1 MSGLQPTAAR
11 GSRPMNAPQMMA
23 PQQYFQGQ
31 GSAFNR
37 IVKRPL
43 TDAERQLAI
52 GSYKMLQNGLR
63 AIAIVSL
70 VFFVLYT
77 FVISDLIIDETF
89 SLVFTMIMIAVGAVA
104 LGMSMN
110 TLLMRKKISDAMR
123 EGMAIEVQ
131 GPAYKSRAMKNV
143 PSWTI
148 GPISLMATR
157 EMDSLIQEGAQV
169 SVLCIPRLK
178 LALSINNY
186 GLKYGVRAI
195 FPPNLE
201 AMAVPA
207 DQVAMP
213 SAGQPYQIAYPE
225 YRPSMPQGN
234 PPQTADS
241 QEDLPPPPP
250 PDF

>member
-1 MSGLQPTAAR
+1 
-11 GSRPMNAPQMMA
+11 MNASP
-23 PQQYFQGQ
+23 PYFQGQ
-31 GSAFNR
+31 GTAFNR

-89 SLVFTMIMIAVGAVA
+89 SLVFSMIMIAIGAVA
-104 LGMSMN
+104 LGMSLN

-143 PSWTI
+143 PSWTV

-169 SVLCIPRLK
+169 SVLCIPKLK
-178 LALSINNY
+178 LALSINNC
-186 GLKYGVRAI
+186 GLKQGVRAI

-213 SAGQPYQIAYPE
+213 SVGQPYQASYPE
-225 YRPSMPQGN
+225 YRPSMPQGHLS
-234 PPQTADS
+234 QTADP

>member
-1 MSGLQPTAAR
+1 MSGLPPGTTWGPRQMSA
-11 GSRPMNAPQMMA
+11 GMMA
-23 PQQYFQGQ
+23 SQLYNQSQGT
-31 GSAFNR
+31 AFNR

-43 TDAERQLAI
+43 TDAERQLVI
-52 GSYKMLQNGLR
+52 GSYKVLQNALRGL
-63 AIAIVSL
+63 AIASL
-70 VFFVLYT
+70 VFFIVYT

-89 SLVFTMIMIAVGAVA
+89 SMVFSIIMIAIGAVT
-104 LGMSMN
+104 LGTSLN

-143 PSWTI
+143 PSWTV
-148 GPISLMATR
+148 GPISLMASKET
-157 EMDSLIQEGAQV
+157 ESLIQEGAQV
-169 SVLCIPRLK
+169 SVLCIPKLK

-207 DQVAMP
+207 DQAAMP
-213 SAGQPYQIAYPE
+213 SSGKPYQAAYPE
-225 YRPSMPQGN
+225 HLPPAPQGP
-234 PPQTADS
+234 PPQTADP
-241 QEDLPPPPP
+241 EEELPPPPP
-250 PDF
+250 PDY

>member
-1 MSGLQPTAAR
+1 
-11 GSRPMNAPQMMA
+11 MNAPQ
-23 PQQYFQGQ
+23 PYYQGQ
-31 GSAFNR
+31 GTAFNQ
-37 IVKRPL
+37 IIKRPL
-43 TDAERQLAI
+43 TDAERQFAV

-70 VFFVLYT
+70 VFFILYT
-77 FVISDLIIDETF
+77 FVISDLVIDETF
-89 SLVFTMIMIAVGAVA
+89 SLVFSMIMIAIGAVA
-104 LGMSMN
+104 FGMSLN

-143 PSWTI
+143 PSWTV

-157 EMDSLIQEGAQV
+157 EMESLIQEGAQV
-169 SVLCIPRLK
+169 IVLCIPRLK
-178 LALSINNY
+178 LALSINGY
-186 GLKYGVRAI
+186 GLKQGVRAI

-207 DQVAMP
+207 DQVAVP
-213 SAGQPYQIAYPE
+213 SAGQPSQAAYPGYGPSIPQGQVPQTAYPE
-225 YRPSMPQGN
+225 
-234 PPQTADS
+234 
-241 QEDLPPPPP
+241 EDLPPPPP

>member
-1 MSGLQPTAAR
+1 MHVLQTSTTWGPRQMSATG
-11 GSRPMNAPQMMA
+11 MMA
-23 PQQYFQGQ
+23 PQPYYQGQ
-31 GSAFNR
+31 GTAFNR

-43 TDAERQLAI
+43 TDAERQFAV

-77 FVISDLIIDETF
+77 FVISGLVIDETF
-89 SLVFTMIMIAVGAVA
+89 SLVFSMIMIAIGAVA
-104 LGMSMN
+104 LGMSLN
-110 TLLMRKKISDAMR
+110 TLVMRKKISDAMR
-123 EGMAIEVQ
+123 DGMAIEVQ

-143 PSWTI
+143 PSWTV

-157 EMDSLIQEGAQV
+157 EMESLIQEGAQV

-178 LALSINNY
+178 LALAINNY
-186 GLKYGVRAI
+186 GLKRGVRAI

-207 DQVAMP
+207 DQVAVP
-213 SAGQPYQIAYPE
+213 SAGRPTQTAYPQ
-225 YRPSMPQGN
+225 YGSSIPQGQ
-234 PPQTADS
+234 PTRTPYPE
-241 QEDLPPPPP
+241 EDLPPPPP

>member
-1 MSGLQPTAAR
+1 MSAA
-11 GSRPMNAPQMMA
+11 QIMA
-23 PQQYFQGQ
+23 PQPYLQGQ
-31 GSAFNR
+31 GTAFNR

-43 TDAERQLAI
+43 TDAERQFAV

-63 AIAIVSL
+63 GIAIVSL
-70 VFFVLYT
+70 VFFAVYT

-89 SLVFTMIMIAVGAVA
+89 SLVFSMIMIAIGLVA
-104 LGMSMN
+104 LGMSLN

-123 EGMAIEVQ
+123 EGVAIEVQ

-143 PSWTI
+143 PSWTV
-148 GPISLMATR
+148 GPVSFMSTR
-157 EMDSLIQEGAQV
+157 EIESLIQEGAQV
-169 SVLCIPRLK
+169 SVLYIPRLK

-186 GLKYGVRAI
+186 GLKHGVRAI

-207 DQVAMP
+207 DQVPMP
-213 SAGQPYQIAYPE
+213 SPGQPYQTAYPE
-225 YRPSMPQGN
+225 YGPSMPQGLQ
-234 PPQTADS
+234 PQTAYP

>member
-1 MSGLQPTAAR
+1 MSAA
-11 GSRPMNAPQMMA
+11 QMMA
-23 PQQYFQGQ
+23 PQPYFQGQ
-31 GSAFNR
+31 GTAFNR

-43 TDAERQLAI
+43 TDAERQFAI

-70 VFFVLYT
+70 VFFVMYT

-89 SLVFTMIMIAVGAVA
+89 SLVFSMIMIALGLVA
-104 LGMSMN
+104 LGMSLN
-110 TLLMRKKISDAMR
+110 TLIMRKKISDAMR

-143 PSWTI
+143 PSWTV

-157 EMDSLIQEGAQV
+157 EMESLIQEGAQV

-186 GLKYGVRAI
+186 GLKHGVRAI

-201 AMAVPA
+201 AMAVPT

-213 SAGQPYQIAYPE
+213 SAGQPYQTTYPE
-225 YRPSMPQGN
+225 YRPSVPQGQ
-234 PPQTADS
+234 PPQAAYP
-241 QEDLPPPPP
+241 EEELPPPPP